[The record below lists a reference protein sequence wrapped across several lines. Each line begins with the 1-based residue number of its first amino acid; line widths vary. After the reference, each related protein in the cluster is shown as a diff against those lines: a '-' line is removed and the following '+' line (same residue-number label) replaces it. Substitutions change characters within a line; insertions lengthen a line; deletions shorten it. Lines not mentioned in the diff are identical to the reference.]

1 MIETVWNKM
10 QLVAADICNNNPVT
24 LEGNKTLYDA
34 RNILLKY
41 NISRVVIL
49 KGRQNEKPAGIV
61 TEKDIV
67 RFLHAEFPKRS
78 LDEIR
83 LDEIITNQQLI
94 TVEGGTDVGDCAKLM
109 LNNNIS
115 SLVIVKANNDN
126 NSILNGIIT
135 KSDLLDAYARSFGG
149 DVTINEYMTKKVL
162 TVEPDE
168 SVHIVLLIM
177 ADGNVSRVIVVG
189 DNNSKPVGIIT
200 SHDLLPASTLLIADK
215 SKPPLSQYRTKG
227 KDIENNESMSSTAA
241 HTGGLP
247 IGMKRILLAQ
257 DIMKFNPI
265 MVTDYSSLVD
275 AALIMRGNRISG
287 LPVVDSNDKLVG
299 IITKTDIIRAIAD
312 DRQSHIVTSG

>member
-34 RNILLKY
+34 RNVLLKY
-41 NISRVVIL
+41 NISRVIIL
-49 KGRQNEKPAGIV
+49 KGRQNKKPAGIV

-67 RFLHAEFPKRS
+67 RFLYAEFPRRS

-83 LDEIITNQQLI
+83 LDDIIANQQLI
-94 TVEGGTDVGDCAKLM
+94 TVEGGTNVGDCAKLM
-109 LNNNIS
+109 LNNDIS
-115 SLVIVKANNDN
+115 SLVIVKANNDD
-126 NSILNGIIT
+126 NSVLNGIIT

-149 DVTINEYMTKKVL
+149 DVAINEYMTKKVL
-162 TVEPDE
+162 TVKPDE

-177 ADGNVSRVIVVG
+177 ADGSVSRVIVVG

-227 KDIENNESMSSTAA
+227 KENAMNENTASTAA
-241 HTGGLP
+241 NTGGLP
-247 IGMKRILLAQ
+247 YGMKRILLAQ

-265 MVTDYSSLVD
+265 MVTDYSNLVD

-312 DRQSHIVTSG
+312 DRQ

>member
-1 MIETVWNKM
+1 M

-41 NISRVVIL
+41 NISRVIIL
-49 KGRQNEKPAGIV
+49 KGRQNKKPAGIV

-67 RFLHAEFPKRS
+67 RFLYAEFPRRS

-126 NSILNGIIT
+126 SILNGIIT

-162 TVEPDE
+162 TVKPDE

-189 DNNSKPVGIIT
+189 DNNGKPVGIIT

-215 SKPPLSQYRTKG
+215 SKPPLSKYRTKG
-227 KDIENNESMSSTAA
+227 KDIEMNESTGSTAA

-247 IGMKRILLAQ
+247 YGMKRILLAQ

-265 MVTDYSSLVD
+265 MVTDYSNLVD

-299 IITKTDIIRAIAD
+299 IVTKTDIIRAIAD
-312 DRQSHIVTSG
+312 DKQ

>member
-49 KGRQNEKPAGIV
+49 KGRQNEEPAGIV

-67 RFLHAEFPKRS
+67 RFLYAEFPRRS

-94 TVEGGTDVGDCAKLM
+94 TVEGGTDVGACAKLM

-115 SLVIVKANNDN
+115 SLVIVKANND

-189 DNNSKPVGIIT
+189 DNNGKPVGIIT

-215 SKPPLSQYRTKG
+215 SKPPLSKYRTKG
-227 KDIENNESMSSTAA
+227 KNIEMNESTGSTAA

-247 IGMKRILLAQ
+247 YGMKRILLAQ

-265 MVTDYSSLVD
+265 MVTDYSNLVD

-312 DRQSHIVTSG
+312 ERQ

>member
-1 MIETVWNKM
+1 M

-41 NISRVVIL
+41 NISRVIIL

-67 RFLHAEFPKRS
+67 RFLYAEFPRRS

-94 TVEGGTDVGDCAKLM
+94 TVEGGTNVGDCAKLM

-189 DNNSKPVGIIT
+189 DNNGKPVGIIT

-215 SKPPLSQYRTKG
+215 SKPPLSKYRTKG
-227 KDIENNESMSSTAA
+227 KDIEINGSTGSKAA

-247 IGMKRILLAQ
+247 YGMKRILLAQ

-265 MVTDYSSLVD
+265 MVTDYSNLVD

-312 DRQSHIVTSG
+312 DRQ

>member
-1 MIETVWNKM
+1 M

-41 NISRVVIL
+41 NISRVIIL

-67 RFLHAEFPKRS
+67 RFLYAEFPRRS

-126 NSILNGIIT
+126 SILNGIIT

-162 TVEPDE
+162 TVKPDE

-215 SKPPLSQYRTKG
+215 SKPSLSKYQTKG
-227 KDIENNESMSSTAA
+227 KDIEINESTGSTAA
-241 HTGGLP
+241 HSGGLP
-247 IGMKRILLAQ
+247 YGMKRILLAQ

-265 MVTDYSSLVD
+265 MVTDYSNLVD

-312 DRQSHIVTSG
+312 DKQ

>member
-1 MIETVWNKM
+1 MIETVWNEM
-10 QLVAADICNNNPVT
+10 QLVATDICNNNPVT

-34 RNILLKY
+34 RNVLLKY
-41 NISRVVIL
+41 NISRVIIL
-49 KGRQNEKPAGIV
+49 KDRQNEKPAGIV

-67 RFLHAEFPKRS
+67 RFLYAEFPRRS

-115 SLVIVKANNDN
+115 SLVIVKANNDD
-126 NSILNGIIT
+126 NSVLNGIIT
-135 KSDLLDAYARSFGG
+135 KSDLLDAYARRFGG
-149 DVTINEYMTKKVL
+149 DVAINEYMTKKVL
-162 TVEPDE
+162 TVKPDE

-189 DNNSKPVGIIT
+189 DNNGKPVGIIT

-215 SKPPLSQYRTKG
+215 SKPPLSKYRTKG
-227 KDIENNESMSSTAA
+227 KDIEMNESTGSTAT
-241 HTGGLP
+241 HSGGLP
-247 IGMKRILLAQ
+247 YGMKRILLAQ

-265 MVTDYSSLVD
+265 MVTDYSNLVD

-312 DRQSHIVTSG
+312 DRQ

>member
-10 QLVAADICNNNPVT
+10 QLIAADICNNNPVT
-24 LEGNKTLYDA
+24 LEENKTLYDA
-34 RNILLKY
+34 RNVLLKY
-41 NISRVVIL
+41 NISRVIIL
-49 KGRQNEKPAGIV
+49 KGRQNKKPAGIV

-67 RFLHAEFPKRS
+67 RFLHAEFPRRS

-83 LDEIITNQQLI
+83 LDEIIANQQLI
-94 TVEGGTDVGDCAKLM
+94 TVEGGTNVGDCAKLM
-109 LNNNIS
+109 LNNDIS
-115 SLVIVKANNDN
+115 SLVIVKANNDD
-126 NSILNGIIT
+126 NSVLNGIIT

-149 DVTINEYMTKKVL
+149 DVAINEYMTKKVL
-162 TVEPDE
+162 TVKPDE

-227 KDIENNESMSSTAA
+227 KGIEMNESTGSTAPN
-241 HTGGLP
+241 TGGLP
-247 IGMKRILLAQ
+247 YGMKRILLAQ

-265 MVTDYSSLVD
+265 MVTDYSNLVD

-287 LPVVDSNDKLVG
+287 LPVVDSNDKLAG

-312 DRQSHIVTSG
+312 DRQ

>member
-34 RNILLKY
+34 RNVLLKY
-41 NISRVVIL
+41 NISRVIIL
-49 KGRQNEKPAGIV
+49 KGRQNKKPTGII

-67 RFLHAEFPKRS
+67 RFLHAEFPRRS

-83 LDEIITNQQLI
+83 LDEITTNQQLI
-94 TVEGGTDVGDCAKLM
+94 TVEGGTNVGDCAKLM
-109 LNNNIS
+109 LNNDIS

-126 NSILNGIIT
+126 NSVLNGIIT
-135 KSDLLDAYARSFGG
+135 KSDLLDAYARNFGG
-149 DVTINEYMTKKVL
+149 DVAINEFMTKKVL
-162 TVEPDE
+162 TVKPDE

-189 DNNSKPVGIIT
+189 NNNSQPVGIIT

-227 KDIENNESMSSTAA
+227 KEIEMNESTGSTAA
-241 HTGGLP
+241 NTGGLP
-247 IGMKRILLAQ
+247 YGMKRILLAQ
-257 DIMKFNPI
+257 DIMKANPI
-265 MVTDYSSLVD
+265 MVTDYSNLVD

-312 DRQSHIVTSG
+312 VRQ

>member
-1 MIETVWNKM
+1 MKEIMIETVRNKT

-49 KGRQNEKPAGIV
+49 KGRQNKKPAGIV

-126 NSILNGIIT
+126 SILNGIIT

-162 TVEPDE
+162 TVKPDE

-215 SKPPLSQYRTKG
+215 SKPSLSKYQTKG
-227 KDIENNESMSSTAA
+227 KDIEMNESTGSTAA
-241 HTGGLP
+241 HSGGLP
-247 IGMKRILLAQ
+247 YGMKRILLAQ

-265 MVTDYSSLVD
+265 MVTDYSTLVD

-312 DRQSHIVTSG
+312 DRQ

>member
-24 LEGNKTLYDA
+24 LEENKTLYDA
-34 RNILLKY
+34 RNVLLKY
-41 NISRVVIL
+41 NISRVIIL
-49 KGRQNEKPAGIV
+49 KGRQNKKPTGIV

-67 RFLHAEFPKRS
+67 RFLHAEFPRRS

-83 LDEIITNQQLI
+83 LDEIIANQQLI
-94 TVEGGTDVGDCAKLM
+94 TVEGGTNVGDCAKLM
-109 LNNNIS
+109 LNNDIS
-115 SLVIVKANNDN
+115 SLVIVKANDEDN
-126 NSILNGIIT
+126 SVLSGIIT

-149 DVTINEYMTKKVL
+149 DVAINEYMTKKVL
-162 TVEPDE
+162 TVKPDE

-227 KDIENNESMSSTAA
+227 KEIEMNENTGSTAA
-241 HTGGLP
+241 NTGGLP
-247 IGMKRILLAQ
+247 FGMKRILLAQ

-265 MVTDYSSLVD
+265 MVTDYSNLVD

-312 DRQSHIVTSG
+312 DRQ

>member
-1 MIETVWNKM
+1 M

-41 NISRVVIL
+41 NISRVIIL
-49 KGRQNEKPAGIV
+49 EGRQNEKPAGIV

-67 RFLHAEFPKRS
+67 RFLYAEFPRRS

-94 TVEGGTDVGDCAKLM
+94 TVEEGTDVGDCAKLM

-126 NSILNGIIT
+126 NILNGIIT

-189 DNNSKPVGIIT
+189 DHNGKPVGIIT

-215 SKPPLSQYRTKG
+215 SKPPLSKYQTKG
-227 KDIENNESMSSTAA
+227 KDIEMNESTGSTAA
-241 HTGGLP
+241 HTAGLP
-247 IGMKRILLAQ
+247 YGMKRILLAQ

-312 DRQSHIVTSG
+312 DRQ

>member
-34 RNILLKY
+34 RNVLLKY
-41 NISRVVIL
+41 NISRVIIL
-49 KGRQNEKPAGIV
+49 KGRQNKKPAGIV

-67 RFLHAEFPKRS
+67 RFLHAEFPRRS

-83 LDEIITNQQLI
+83 LDEIIANQQLI
-94 TVEGGTDVGDCAKLM
+94 TVEGGTNVGDCAKLM
-109 LNNNIS
+109 LNNDIS
-115 SLVIVKANNDN
+115 SLVIVKANNDD
-126 NSILNGIIT
+126 NSVLNGIIT
-135 KSDLLDAYARSFGG
+135 KSDLLDAYARRFGG
-149 DVTINEYMTKKVL
+149 DVAINEYMTKKVL
-162 TVEPDE
+162 TVKPDE

-227 KDIENNESMSSTAA
+227 KEIEMNENTGSTAA
-241 HTGGLP
+241 NTGGLP
-247 IGMKRILLAQ
+247 FGMKRILLAQ

-265 MVTDYSSLVD
+265 MVTDYSNLVD

-312 DRQSHIVTSG
+312 DRQ

>member
-1 MIETVWNKM
+1 
-10 QLVAADICNNNPVT
+10 
-24 LEGNKTLYDA
+24 
-34 RNILLKY
+34 
-41 NISRVVIL
+41 
-49 KGRQNEKPAGIV
+49 
-61 TEKDIV
+61 
-67 RFLHAEFPKRS
+67 
-78 LDEIR
+78 
-83 LDEIITNQQLI
+83 
-94 TVEGGTDVGDCAKLM
+94 M

-115 SLVIVKANNDN
+115 SLAIVKANND

-189 DNNSKPVGIIT
+189 DNNGKPVGIIT

-215 SKPPLSQYRTKG
+215 SKPPLSKYRTKG
-227 KDIENNESMSSTAA
+227 KDIEMNESTGSTAT

-247 IGMKRILLAQ
+247 YGMKRILLAQ

-265 MVTDYSSLVD
+265 MVTDYSNLVD

-312 DRQSHIVTSG
+312 DRQ

>member
-10 QLVAADICNNNPVT
+10 QLVAADICNNNPVA

-49 KGRQNEKPAGIV
+49 KGRQNKKPAGIV

-94 TVEGGTDVGDCAKLM
+94 TVEGGTNVGDCAKLM

-126 NSILNGIIT
+126 SILNGIIT
-135 KSDLLDAYARSFGG
+135 KSDHLDAYARSFGG
-149 DVTINEYMTKKVL
+149 DVTINEYMTKKAL

-189 DNNSKPVGIIT
+189 DNNGKPVGIIT
-200 SHDLLPASTLLIADK
+200 SRDLLPASTLLIADK
-215 SKPPLSQYRTKG
+215 SKPPLSKYRTKG
-227 KDIENNESMSSTAA
+227 KDIEMNESTGSTAT

-247 IGMKRILLAQ
+247 YGMKRILLAQ

-265 MVTDYSSLVD
+265 MVTDYSNLVD

-312 DRQSHIVTSG
+312 DRQ

>member
-34 RNILLKY
+34 RNVLLKY
-41 NISRVVIL
+41 NISRVIIL
-49 KGRQNEKPAGIV
+49 KGRQNKKPAGIV

-67 RFLHAEFPKRS
+67 RFLHAEFPRRS

-83 LDEIITNQQLI
+83 LDEIIANQQLI
-94 TVEGGTDVGDCAKLM
+94 TVEGGTNVGDCAKLM
-109 LNNNIS
+109 LNNDIS
-115 SLVIVKANNDN
+115 SLVIVKANNDD
-126 NSILNGIIT
+126 NSVLNGIIT

-149 DVTINEYMTKKVL
+149 DVAINEYMTKKVL
-162 TVEPDE
+162 TVKPDE

-227 KDIENNESMSSTAA
+227 KEIEMNENTGSTAA
-241 HTGGLP
+241 NTGGLP
-247 IGMKRILLAQ
+247 YGMKRILLAQ

-265 MVTDYSSLVD
+265 MVTDYSNLVD

-312 DRQSHIVTSG
+312 DRQ

>member
-1 MIETVWNKM
+1 M
-10 QLVAADICNNNPVT
+10 QLVAADISNNNPVT

-34 RNILLKY
+34 RNVLLKY

-49 KGRQNEKPAGIV
+49 KGGQNKKPAGIV

-67 RFLHAEFPKRS
+67 RFLHAEFPRRS

-83 LDEIITNQQLI
+83 LDEIIANQQLI
-94 TVEGGTDVGDCAKLM
+94 TVEGGTNVGDCAKLM
-109 LNNNIS
+109 LNNDIS

-149 DVTINEYMTKKVL
+149 DVAINEYMTKKVL
-162 TVEPDE
+162 TVKPDE

-189 DNNSKPVGIIT
+189 DSNSKPVGIIT

-215 SKPPLSQYRTKG
+215 SKPPPSQYRTKG
-227 KDIENNESMSSTAA
+227 KDIEMNESTGSTAA

-247 IGMKRILLAQ
+247 YGMKRILLAQ

-265 MVTDYSSLVD
+265 MVTDYSNLVD

-312 DRQSHIVTSG
+312 DRQ

>member
-1 MIETVWNKM
+1 M

-41 NISRVVIL
+41 NISRVIIL

-67 RFLHAEFPKRS
+67 RFLYAEFPRRS

-126 NSILNGIIT
+126 SILNGIIT

-162 TVEPDE
+162 TVKPDE

-189 DNNSKPVGIIT
+189 DNNGKPVGIIT

-215 SKPPLSQYRTKG
+215 SKPSLSKYQTKG
-227 KDIENNESMSSTAA
+227 KDIEMNESTGSTAA
-241 HTGGLP
+241 HSGGLP
-247 IGMKRILLAQ
+247 YGMKRILLAQ

-265 MVTDYSSLVD
+265 MVTDYSNLVD

-312 DRQSHIVTSG
+312 DRQ

>member
-1 MIETVWNKM
+1 M

-41 NISRVVIL
+41 NISRVIIL

-67 RFLHAEFPKRS
+67 RFLYAEFPRRS

-126 NSILNGIIT
+126 SILNGIIT

-162 TVEPDE
+162 TVKPDE

-215 SKPPLSQYRTKG
+215 SKPSLSKYQTKG
-227 KDIENNESMSSTAA
+227 KDIEMNESTGSTAA
-241 HTGGLP
+241 HSGGLP
-247 IGMKRILLAQ
+247 YGMKRILLAQ

-265 MVTDYSSLVD
+265 MVTDYSNLVD

-312 DRQSHIVTSG
+312 DKQ

>member
-1 MIETVWNKM
+1 M

-24 LEGNKTLYDA
+24 LKGDKTLYHA
-34 RNILLKY
+34 RNILIKY
-41 NISRVVIL
+41 NISRVIIL
-49 KGRQNEKPAGIV
+49 KGGQNKKLAGIV

-67 RFLHAEFPKRS
+67 RFLHAEFPRRS

-94 TVEGGTDVGDCAKLM
+94 TVEGRTDVSDCAKLM

-115 SLVIVKANNDN
+115 SLVIVKANND

-149 DVTINEYMTKKVL
+149 DVAINEYMTKKVL

-215 SKPPLSQYRTKG
+215 SKPSLSKYQTKG
-227 KDIENNESMSSTAA
+227 KDIEMNESTGSTAA
-241 HTGGLP
+241 HAGGLP
-247 IGMKRILLAQ
+247 YGMKRILLAQ

-265 MVTDYSSLVD
+265 MVTDYSNLVD
-275 AALIMRGNRISG
+275 AALIMKGNRISG
-287 LPVVDSNDKLVG
+287 LPVIDSNDKLVG

-312 DRQSHIVTSG
+312 DRQ

>member
-1 MIETVWNKM
+1 MIETVWNEM
-10 QLVAADICNNNPVT
+10 QLVATDICNNNPVT

-34 RNILLKY
+34 RNVLLKY
-41 NISRVVIL
+41 NISRVIIL
-49 KGRQNEKPAGIV
+49 KDRQNEKPAGIV

-67 RFLHAEFPKRS
+67 RFLYAEFPRRS

-94 TVEGGTDVGDCAKLM
+94 TVEEGTDVGNCAKLM

-126 NSILNGIIT
+126 NILNGIIT

-215 SKPPLSQYRTKG
+215 SKPSLSKYQTKG
-227 KDIENNESMSSTAA
+227 KDIEMNESTGSTAA
-241 HTGGLP
+241 HTAGLP
-247 IGMKRILLAQ
+247 YGMKRILLAQ

-312 DRQSHIVTSG
+312 DRQ

>member
-24 LEGNKTLYDA
+24 LEGNKTLFDA
-34 RNILLKY
+34 RNVLLKY
-41 NISRVVIL
+41 NISRVIIL
-49 KGRQNEKPAGIV
+49 KGRQNKKPAGIV

-67 RFLHAEFPKRS
+67 RFLHAEFPRRS

-94 TVEGGTDVGDCAKLM
+94 TVEVSTDVGDCAKLM
-109 LNNNIS
+109 LNNDIS

-149 DVTINEYMTKKVL
+149 NVAINEYMTKKVL
-162 TVEPDE
+162 TVKPDE

-215 SKPPLSQYRTKG
+215 SKPPLSQFRTKG
-227 KDIENNESMSSTAA
+227 KDIEMNESTGSTAA

-247 IGMKRILLAQ
+247 YGMKRILLAQ

-312 DRQSHIVTSG
+312 DR

>member
-34 RNILLKY
+34 RNVLLKY
-41 NISRVVIL
+41 NISRVIIL
-49 KGRQNEKPAGIV
+49 KGRQNKKPAGIV

-67 RFLHAEFPKRS
+67 RFLHAEFPRRS

-83 LDEIITNQQLI
+83 LDEIIANQQLI
-94 TVEGGTDVGDCAKLM
+94 TVEGGTNVGDCAKLM
-109 LNNNIS
+109 LNNDIS
-115 SLVIVKANNDN
+115 SLVIVKANDDDN
-126 NSILNGIIT
+126 SVLSGIIT

-149 DVTINEYMTKKVL
+149 DVAINEYMTKKVL
-162 TVEPDE
+162 TVKPDE

-227 KDIENNESMSSTAA
+227 KEIEMNENTGSTAA
-241 HTGGLP
+241 NTGGLP
-247 IGMKRILLAQ
+247 FGMKRILLAQ

-265 MVTDYSSLVD
+265 MVTDYSNLVD

-312 DRQSHIVTSG
+312 DRQ

>member
-1 MIETVWNKM
+1 M
-10 QLVAADICNNNPVT
+10 QLVAADICNNNNPVT

-41 NISRVVIL
+41 NISRVIIL
-49 KGRQNEKPAGIV
+49 KGRQNKKPAGIV

-67 RFLHAEFPKRS
+67 RFLYAEFPRRS

-94 TVEGGTDVGDCAKLM
+94 TVEEGTDVGDCAKLM

-115 SLVIVKANNDN
+115 SLVIVKANND

-189 DNNSKPVGIIT
+189 DNNGKPVGIIT

-215 SKPPLSQYRTKG
+215 SKPSLSKYQTKG
-227 KDIENNESMSSTAA
+227 KDIEMNESTGSTAA
-241 HTGGLP
+241 HSGGLP
-247 IGMKRILLAQ
+247 YGMKRILLAQ

-265 MVTDYSSLVD
+265 MVTDYSNLVD

-312 DRQSHIVTSG
+312 DRQ

>member
-1 MIETVWNKM
+1 MKEIMIETVWNKT

-41 NISRVVIL
+41 NISRVIIIG
-49 KGRQNEKPAGIV
+49 GRQNKKPAGIV

-67 RFLHAEFPKRS
+67 RFLYAEFPRRS

-115 SLVIVKANNDN
+115 SLVIVKANND

-215 SKPPLSQYRTKG
+215 SKPPLSKYRTKG
-227 KDIENNESMSSTAA
+227 KNIEMNESTGSTAA

-247 IGMKRILLAQ
+247 YGMKRILLAQ

-265 MVTDYSSLVD
+265 MVTDYSNLVD

-312 DRQSHIVTSG
+312 DRQ

>member
-10 QLVAADICNNNPVT
+10 QLVAADICNNDPVT
-24 LEGNKTLYDA
+24 LEGNKTLFDA
-34 RNILLKY
+34 RNVLLKY
-41 NISRVVIL
+41 NISRVIIL
-49 KGRQNEKPAGIV
+49 KGRQNKKPAGIV

-67 RFLHAEFPKRS
+67 RFLHAEFPRRS

-94 TVEGGTDVGDCAKLM
+94 TVEVSTDVGDCAKLM
-109 LNNNIS
+109 LNNDIS

-149 DVTINEYMTKKVL
+149 NVAINEYMTKKVL
-162 TVEPDE
+162 TVKPDE

-215 SKPPLSQYRTKG
+215 SKPPLSQFRTKG
-227 KDIENNESMSSTAA
+227 KDIEMNESTGSTAA

-247 IGMKRILLAQ
+247 YGMKRILLAQ

-312 DRQSHIVTSG
+312 DR

>member
-24 LEGNKTLYDA
+24 LEENKTLYDA
-34 RNILLKY
+34 RNVLLKY
-41 NISRVVIL
+41 NISRVIIL
-49 KGRQNEKPAGIV
+49 KGRQNKKPAGIV

-67 RFLHAEFPKRS
+67 RFLHAEFPRRS

-83 LDEIITNQQLI
+83 LDEIIANQQLI
-94 TVEGGTDVGDCAKLM
+94 TVEGGTNVGDCAKLM
-109 LNNNIS
+109 LNNDIS
-115 SLVIVKANNDN
+115 SLVIVKANDEDN
-126 NSILNGIIT
+126 SVLSGIIT

-149 DVTINEYMTKKVL
+149 DVAINEYMTKKVL
-162 TVEPDE
+162 TVKPDE

-227 KDIENNESMSSTAA
+227 KEIEMNENTGSTAA
-241 HTGGLP
+241 NTGGLP
-247 IGMKRILLAQ
+247 FGMKRILLAQ

-265 MVTDYSSLVD
+265 MVTDYSNLVD

-312 DRQSHIVTSG
+312 DRQ

>member
-1 MIETVWNKM
+1 MKEIMIETVWNKT

-49 KGRQNEKPAGIV
+49 KGKQIKKPAGIV

-94 TVEGGTDVGDCAKLM
+94 TIEEGTDVGDCAKLM

-126 NSILNGIIT
+126 SILNGIVT

-189 DNNSKPVGIIT
+189 DNNGKPVGIIT

-215 SKPPLSQYRTKG
+215 SKPPLSKYQTKG
-227 KDIENNESMSSTAA
+227 KDIEMNESTGSTAA
-241 HTGGLP
+241 HTAGLP
-247 IGMKRILLAQ
+247 YGMKRILLAQ

-299 IITKTDIIRAIAD
+299 IITKTDIIRAMAD
-312 DRQSHIVTSG
+312 DRQ